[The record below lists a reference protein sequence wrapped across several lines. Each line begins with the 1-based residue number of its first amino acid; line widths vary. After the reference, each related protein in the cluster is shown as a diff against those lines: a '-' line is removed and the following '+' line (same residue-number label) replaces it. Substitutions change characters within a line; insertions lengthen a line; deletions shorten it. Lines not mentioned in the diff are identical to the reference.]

1 MIIQIIMGVLLI
13 PSVVIHE
20 VAHGY
25 MALKLGDPTAKNQG
39 RLTLNPISHIDLL
52 GSIII
57 PGMLI
62 ASGSSFLIGWAKPV
76 PINPGYFKNPTKG
89 MMWVAL
95 AGPASNIVIA
105 IISGLILRLFPN
117 SSSLVQVPLIL
128 LAQLNLVLALF
139 NLFPVPPLD
148 GSRVLLYFSS
158 EKVQRWLTQI
168 EPYGI
173 LIVALLS
180 YLGVFGPYIQFFVTP
195 LYHAIMP

>member
-105 IISGLILRLFPN
+105 IISGLILRLFPKKLEN
-117 SSSLVQVPLIL
+117 
-128 LAQLNLVLALF
+128 
-139 NLFPVPPLD
+139 
-148 GSRVLLYFSS
+148 
-158 EKVQRWLTQI
+158 
-168 EPYGI
+168 
-173 LIVALLS
+173 
-180 YLGVFGPYIQFFVTP
+180 
-195 LYHAIMP
+195 M